1 LIGSGLDGFMKVAGE
16 GFEFLGEFVGQLMEQ
31 LGPMIEEIWPEMESA
46 IGVVFETLKS
56 LIDPAISAVKG
67 LLKAV
72 KPILKIFKALVPIV
86 GGALASAFESIGA
99 IIGHVGDALSALLS
113 GNFADAFASLG
124 RAILSALLAPLKF
137 VARELV
143 ALADSLGASSI
154 VPNSVRRF
162 AGADAPS
169 GPDTA
174 GAAAA
179 SQAARNDALLSA
191 GKGATQIGAVASL
204 NAGLASTR
212 SKDRLKKP
220 GGGGDD
226 DKKRG
231 GGGKRAKSKG
241 LAAIEK
247 DISGIAE
254 ARSNLA
260 FQQAIQAGATTAQAN
275 REALAV
281 QKQTIKDLSA
291 RSGELARKGLLG
303 RGVGSVLAGGQQTAG
318 GAIPIA
324 LDLANRSG
332 GPPPVQI
339 NQIGNNPTFDID
351 ISEARFDSTMAET
364 SRKFGPAIAEEIQ
377 RMWARLATGITN
389 TSPSR

>member
-1 LIGSGLDGFMKVAGE
+1 MAIAGS
-16 GFEFLGEFVGQLMEQ
+16 
-31 LGPMIEEIWPEMESA
+31 
-46 IGVVFETLKS
+46 
-56 LIDPAISAVKG
+56 
-67 LLKAV
+67 
-72 KPILKIFKALVPIV
+72 
-86 GGALASAFESIGA
+86 SIGA

-143 ALADSLGASSI
+143 ALADSVGASSI
-154 VPNSVRRF
+154 VANSVRRF
-162 AGADAPS
+162 AGEDTPS

-260 FQQAIQAGATTAQAN
+260 FQ
-275 REALAV
+275 
-281 QKQTIKDLSA
+281 
-291 RSGELARKGLLG
+291 LG
-303 RGVGSVLAGGQQTAG
+303 F
-318 GAIPIA
+318 
-324 LDLANRSG
+324 
-332 GPPPVQI
+332 I
-339 NQIGNNPTFDID
+339 NF
-351 ISEARFDSTMAET
+351 
-364 SRKFGPAIAEEIQ
+364 
-377 RMWARLATGITN
+377 
-389 TSPSR
+389 